1 MKTSMVP
8 QPVTPG
14 RSLSGCADA
23 MLCYLRKDVSG
34 KFVYLFALGKQ
45 HNEMMFDSHGQAF
58 DWAVEHQLDF
68 VHQPWTRELDDRIR
82 GLLETNFKGE
92 S

>member
-1 MKTSMVP
+1 MKTTMVH

-14 RSLSGCADA
+14 RSLHGCSDA
-23 MLCYLRKDVSG
+23 MLCFIRKQDDN
-34 KFVYLFALGKQ
+34 KLVYLFALGKQ
-45 HNEMMFDSHGQAF
+45 HNEMTFDSHGQAF

-82 GLLETNFKGE
+82 SLLNFQGE
-92 S
+92 